1 MSAQLT
7 FDFRGADRR
16 PVLVRYSKEDREFF
30 AITPLDKLSASPS
43 SSSFLL
49 ESRAQRIGC
58 SVDELRC
65 MRSYDLA
72 RELAEEVAILGR
84 GDLDTTCRIPATRL
98 DDRLIDALAKLVAAE
113 RAEAWQEF
121 LAAKRDGSPV
131 MDSRPSRRKG
141 ARA

>member
-7 FDFRGADRR
+7 LDFRASDLR
-16 PVLVRYSKEDREFF
+16 PVLVRYSTSDREFF
-30 AITPLDKLSASPS
+30 AITPLEQRPA
-43 SSSFLL
+43 SFLM
-49 ESRAQRIGC
+49 ESRSQRLGC

-72 RELAEEVAILGR
+72 RELADEIAILGR

-98 DDRLIDALAKLVAAE
+98 DDRLVNAIAKREAAE

-121 LAAKRDGSPV
+121 LKVKR
-131 MDSRPSRRKG
+131 G
-141 ARA
+141 ASQ

>member
-7 FDFRGADRR
+7 LDFRGADRR

-30 AITPLDKLSASPS
+30 AITPLDELSASPS

-49 ESRAQRIGC
+49 ESRAQRLGC

-72 RELAEEVAILGR
+72 RELAEEVAILGL
-84 GDLDTTCRIPATRL
+84 GDLDKTCRITATRL
-98 DDRLIDALAKLVAAE
+98 DDRLVDAIAKREAAE
-113 RAEAWQEF
+113 RAQAWQQF
-121 LAAKRDGSPV
+121 LKVKR
-131 MDSRPSRRKG
+131 G
-141 ARA
+141 ASQ